1 MVVKKSLLLVIVAGF
16 GTVAL
21 IAGWIFRGVLFP
33 STPAVES
40 PSEHFVARKL
50 PSPIAFS
57 GGKEELSSDEHS
69 WDSEGAASAVSRQ
82 LDVAATAIASNK
94 LEMLNGIQAPSFS
107 AVFTILN
114 TANTLQ
120 VGEGVSVLRI
130 GESSAAENSSCDRL
144 DEFFRQLSP
153 KVAKDGMIRAKFK
166 VVGVASEAD
175 AIHTDVRFELS
186 QSNQA
191 AAVQQVCQ
199 LQCQWLRQSSDSA
212 PKLDKVTLIR
222 LERTILH
229 GGKLFED
236 CTRSVFSDNSSY
248 EQQVVPGIP
257 YWLSRIPKEFLG
269 QFGHHG
275 MSVADV
281 NGDGLD
287 DVYVCD
293 AGGLPNRLYVQKR
306 DGTVVDTSREAGVDI
321 LDDSVGCLLVDLDN
335 DGDQDLAVG
344 TDPFLRVF
352 SNDGSGKFTLATNI
366 EVETDS
372 FSLSAADFDVDGDL
386 DIYVCGY
393 DVRKDS
399 ATDRGLPFPIPYHDA
414 NNGGKNALLRNDG
427 DLKFSNVTE
436 QVGLSE
442 NNSRFS
448 MAAAW
453 DDFDNDGDV
462 DLYVAN
468 DFGRNNLY
476 RNDDGRFVD
485 VAGEANV
492 EDHASGMSVSFGD
505 YNRDGN
511 MDVYVGNMFSSAG
524 NRVTYQRKFTD
535 GVAAATAA
543 KLQRMARGNT
553 LFSNLGDGTFH
564 DDTITRNVAMGRW
577 AWGSVFADITN
588 SGWEDLIVANG
599 YVTNE
604 DSSDL

>member
-1 MVVKKSLLLVIVAGF
+1 MVVKKSLLLAMIAGF
-16 GTVAL
+16 GTLVL
-21 IAGWIFRGVLFP
+21 IAGWLFRDPPVP
-33 STPAVES
+33 STP
-40 PSEHFVARKL
+40 PSETSVQSNL

-57 GGKEELSSDEHS
+57 AGSEDLSVDAHA

-82 LDVAATAIASNK
+82 LDVAATAIASKK
-94 LEMLNGIQAPSFS
+94 LELLNTLPAESFS
-107 AVFTILN
+107 GVFTKLN
-114 TANTLQ
+114 TAEVWQ
-120 VGEGVSVLRI
+120 VGGGISVLRI
-130 GESSAAENSSCDRL
+130 GEGATTEASSCDRL
-144 DEFFRQLSP
+144 DDFFRKLSP
-153 KVAKDGMIRAKFK
+153 KIAGDGITRAKFK
-166 VVGVASEAD
+166 VVGVDSEGDVINTA
-175 AIHTDVRFELS
+175 VRFELS
-186 QSNQA
+186 QSNQSV
-191 AAVQQVCQ
+191 AVQQVCH
-199 LQCQWLRQSSDSA
+199 LQCRWLRENSDSP
-212 PKLDKVTLIR
+212 PKLDKATSVS
-222 LERTILH
+222 LERTIFT

-236 CTRSVFSDNSSY
+236 CTRSVLSGNSSY
-248 EQQVVPGIP
+248 NQQVVPGVP
-257 YWLSRIPKEFLG
+257 YWLGRIPKEFLG

-293 AGGLPNRLYVQKR
+293 AGGLPNRLYVQQR
-306 DGTVVDTSREAGVDI
+306 DGTAVDTSAEAGVDV

-352 SNDGSGKFTLATNI
+352 SNDGTGEFALAATI

-436 QVGLSE
+436 QVGLNA

-476 RNDDGRFVD
+476 RNDRGRFVD
-485 VAGEANV
+485 VASETNV

-535 GVAAATAA
+535 GVAPATVE

-553 LFSNLGDGTFH
+553 LFANLGDGTFH
-564 DDTITRNVAMGRW
+564 DDTVIRNVAMGRW